1 VRDNVTTGD
10 LKVGDVIEEG
20 VGRYA
25 VVKNVYRNRNL
36 NDVPQAEV
44 LDTNGDESLWT
55 DAFSSVPAF
64 YLRVGEG
71 CEPNLEALRKFVKAL
86 K

>member
-1 VRDNVTTGD
+1 MTTGD

-20 VGRYA
+20 VGHYA
-25 VVKNVYRNRNL
+25 VVRKVYRNRNA
-36 NDVPQAEV
+36 NDTPQAEV

-55 DAFSSVPAF
+55 DAFSSVPSF

-71 CEPNLEALRKFVKAL
+71 CEPNLAALKKFVKAL
-86 K
+86 G